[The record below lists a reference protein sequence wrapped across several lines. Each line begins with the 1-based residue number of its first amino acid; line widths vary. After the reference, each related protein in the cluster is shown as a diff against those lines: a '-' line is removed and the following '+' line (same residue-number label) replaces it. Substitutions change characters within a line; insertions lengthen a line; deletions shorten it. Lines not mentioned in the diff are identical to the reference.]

1 MHVLGQTVE
10 EGDNV
15 RRELRSGMELGRQ
28 GISLLLRRD
37 LGGKEEPQQTLE
49 QGLAISLLAGVGR
62 EDLLAF
68 GDGQTTETNS
78 LFRIQVGCL
87 PKHTLYAT
95 GTTNALVDG
104 NLPDTA
110 SRCACM

>member
-87 PKHTLYAT
+87 PKHALYAT